1 MNKTLK
7 DLLAF
12 LWASPTPF
20 HAVETVKTRLQK
32 LQFGAL
38 AEVDP
43 WDALAPGRY
52 FSTYGDSALI
62 AFEVPRGKKV
72 RGFRIVGAHT
82 DSPNLRLKPNAEYV
96 KEGYRQLGV
105 EVYGGALLNSWLD
118 RDLGL
123 AGRAMVETKTG
134 LSSRLFRLDQPLL
147 RIPQL
152 AIHLDRDVNEK
163 GLVLNRQEHLP
174 PIAGLAASDA
184 QGTLAAIASQLGVK
198 VEAVVSLDAMLFD
211 TVEPAVGGA
220 GGEFLFSGRLDNLAM
235 CHAAT
240 HALTAS
246 LGAQDQFVPVIALFD
261 HEEVGSETAA
271 GAHSAFLPRV
281 LQRLAIRLG
290 GSQDGAFRILA
301 GSECVSADMAHA
313 IHPNFVDRHEARHR
327 PAINQGPV
335 IKNNSNQRYATSAAT
350 AARFAM
356 ACKRADVPVQQFVT
370 RSDLPCG
377 STIGPITATL
387 LGIPTVD
394 VGNPM
399 LSMHSIREM
408 GGSRDPG
415 YMIAALGQFLRDAG

>member
-1 MNKTLK
+1 MDKTLD

-12 LWASPTPF
+12 LWAAPTPF
-20 HAVETVKTRLQK
+20 HAVDAVKKKLST
-32 LQFGAL
+32 LQFSAL
-38 AEVDP
+38 AETDP

-52 FSTYGDSALI
+52 FATYGDSALL
-62 AFEVPRGKKV
+62 AFEIPLGKNA

-82 DSPNLRLKPNAEYV
+82 DSPNLRLKPHAEYT

-105 EVYGGALLNSWLD
+105 EVYGGVLLNSWLD

-123 AGRAMVETKTG
+123 AGRAMVETSSG
-134 LSSRLFRLDQPLL
+134 LSSRVFRLDKPLL

-152 AIHLDRDVNEK
+152 AIHLDRDVNDK

-174 PIAGLAASDA
+174 PVAGLSASEA
-184 QGTLAAIASQLGVK
+184 QSTLAAIAAQLGVK
-198 VEAVVSLDAMLFD
+198 PEEIVSLDAMLFD
-211 TVEPAVGGA
+211 TVQPAVGGA
-220 GGEFLFSGRLDNLAM
+220 GDEFVFSGRLDNLAM

-240 HALTAS
+240 QALSAAV
-246 LGAQDQFVPVIALFD
+246 GKQDQFVSVVALFD

-281 LQRLAIRLG
+281 LQRLALRLG
-290 GSQDGAFRILA
+290 GSQDAAFRILA

-313 IHPNFVDRHEARHR
+313 LHPNFVDRHEARHR

-335 IKNNSNQRYATSAAT
+335 IKSNSNQRYATSAAT
-350 AARFAM
+350 AARFAL
-356 ACKRADVPVQQFVT
+356 ACKRAEVPVQHFVT

-408 GGSRDPG
+408 GGTRDPQ
-415 YMIAALGQFLRDAG
+415 YMVAALTQFLTD

>member
-7 DLLAF
+7 DLLSF

-32 LQFGAL
+32 LQFKAL
-38 AEVDP
+38 PEVDA
-43 WDALAPGRY
+43 WDGLAAGRY
-52 FSTYGDSALI
+52 FSTFGETALV

-105 EVYGGALLNSWLD
+105 EVYGGVLLNSWLD

-123 AGRAMVETKTG
+123 AGRAMVATKSG
-134 LSSRLFRLDQPLL
+134 IASRLFRLDKPLL

-163 GLVLNRQEHLP
+163 GLALNRQEHLP
-174 PIAGLAASDA
+174 PVVGLVASDA
-184 QGTLAAIASQLGVK
+184 QGMLASIAAQIGVK
-198 VEAVVSLDAMLFD
+198 VESLVSLDAMLFD
-211 TVEPAVGGA
+211 TVEPAVGGC
-220 GGEFLFSGRLDNLAM
+220 GGEFVFSGRLDNLAM

-240 HALTAS
+240 QALAAALAT
-246 LGAQDQFVPVIALFD
+246 QDEFVPVVALFD

-281 LQRLAIRLG
+281 LQRLALRIG
-290 GSQDGAFRILA
+290 GSQDAAFRIIA

-327 PAINQGPV
+327 PAINHGPV
-335 IKNNSNQRYATSAAT
+335 IKSNSNQRYATSAAT
-350 AARFAM
+350 AARFAA

-408 GGSRDPG
+408 GGSRDPE
-415 YMIAALGQFLRDAG
+415 YMIAALDQFFRDVS